1 MLFNRYLRRSKQGTF
16 FMNNKTNTNPEVID
30 IKSVGI
36 KKKYFVVKSVNT
48 GKFSIKLNVRRKTY
62 TLYPM

>member
-1 MLFNRYLRRSKQGTF
+1 
-16 FMNNKTNTNPEVID
+16 MNNETNTNSEAID

-48 GKFSIKLNVRRKTY
+48 GKFSLKLNVRINTY
-62 TLYPM
+62 TLYSM

>member
-16 FMNNKTNTNPEVID
+16 FMNNETNTNPEVID

-36 KKKYFVVKSVNT
+36 KNN
-48 GKFSIKLNVRRKTY
+48 IL
-62 TLYPM
+62 L